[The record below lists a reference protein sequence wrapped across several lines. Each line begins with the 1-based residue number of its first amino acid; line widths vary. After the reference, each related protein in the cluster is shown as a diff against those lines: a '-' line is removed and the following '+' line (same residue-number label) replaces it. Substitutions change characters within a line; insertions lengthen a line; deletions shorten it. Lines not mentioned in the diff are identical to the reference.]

1 MPEIINTKSSISSL
15 DIFVNI
21 YRNYIFMAYLLC
33 YPYKKEDVWKQEREL
48 HISGHKRIIL

>member
-33 YPYKKEDVWKQEREL
+33 YPYKKEDVWKQERE
-48 HISGHKRIIL
+48 